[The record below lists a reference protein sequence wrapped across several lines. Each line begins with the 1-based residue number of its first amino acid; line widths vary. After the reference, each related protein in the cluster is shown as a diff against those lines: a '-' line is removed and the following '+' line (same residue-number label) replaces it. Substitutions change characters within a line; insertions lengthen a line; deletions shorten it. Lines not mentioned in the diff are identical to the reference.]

1 MQIKTMQIK
10 KIKIKINKNH
20 ENIEYNNE
28 INIIYNINSEDE
40 DEKEDGIHIFGEKF
54 VENNK
59 DKCKIVFKNK
69 EYELME
75 YFYINDYNNN
85 KLKKLQIK
93 LKYINNIIDMS
104 YMFYICTSL
113 SSLPD
118 IYKWNTNNVTNMSY
132 MFENCTS
139 LS

>member
-1 MQIKTMQIK
+1 
-10 KIKIKINKNH
+10 
-20 ENIEYNNE
+20 
-28 INIIYNINSEDE
+28 
-40 DEKEDGIHIFGEKF
+40 
-54 VENNK
+54 
-59 DKCKIVFKNK
+59 
-69 EYELME
+69 ME